1 MSSDRSVSDET
12 NRGTILRDLLVKKS
26 VVHRPKTVK
35 RLFNESMHTLG
46 DVNRAGGSNYAWDN
60 MRFKKKLGT
69 GAFGEVDLM
78 EAGDN
83 KELVAI
89 KTLTPQ
95 GQSMAKLFFDE
106 AR

>member
-1 MSSDRSVSDET
+1 
-12 NRGTILRDLLVKKS
+12 
-26 VVHRPKTVK
+26 
-35 RLFNESMHTLG
+35 
-46 DVNRAGGSNYAWDN
+46 

-83 KELVAI
+83 KEQVAF

-95 GQSMAKLFFDE
+95 GCSMIKLFFAE

>member
-1 MSSDRSVSDET
+1 MGAT
-12 NRGTILRDLLVKKS
+12 AALIRDLLVKQS
-26 VVHRPKTVK
+26 VVQRPKTAKTVK
-35 RLFNESMHTLG
+35 RPFNDSMHTLG

-83 KELVAI
+83 KEQVAV

-95 GQSMAKLFFDE
+95 GCSMIKLFFAE